1 MLYLGRN
8 LAHGCCR
15 SGLQWEGKHAWWVA
29 TSSSSLPE
37 APPPIPALSNSKDN
51 NSECLLSAYQKPDRR
66 CSGNLPRSS
75 PMMWIL
81 PVGPFFPM
89 RLRPE
94 LLKLHAWML
103 VAETRPKP
111 AEVQHGRLQ
120 PGESSLSSWHL
131 LLRETVLNNT
141 PSTKFRTLLPPRGP
155 TWWHSSS
162 PFVLL
167 SFWKLPWQSLGVPP
181 KPEAED
187 RAVSQDPSPAPWGNT
202 DGLLHCEISL

>member
-1 MLYLGRN
+1 MGRKAC
-8 LAHGCCR
+8 L
-15 SGLQWEGKHAWWVA
+15 WVA
-29 TSSSSLPE
+29 TSSPSLPE

-66 CSGNLPRSS
+66 CSGNLPLSS

-89 RLRPE
+89 RLRPK
-94 LLKLHAWML
+94 LLKPHAWML

-120 PGESSLSSWHL
+120 PGESSSSSWHL

-141 PSTKFRTLLPPRGP
+141 SSTKFRTLLPPRGP
-155 TWWHSSS
+155 TWSTLPHPLFCSHSGNFPGS
-162 PFVLL
+162 
-167 SFWKLPWQSLGVPP
+167 
-181 KPEAED
+181 
-187 RAVSQDPSPAPWGNT
+187 PWGCPLSQKLRT
-202 DGLLHCEISL
+202 EQ